1 MAARP
6 TPAAV
11 PGARPQWLAALACL
25 CLGVAQA
32 QVVRCTDAR
41 TGRVTY
47 TNGSCIAGE
56 RGVEVQPAQTAAEI
70 ARERAQAEAATARS
84 REQAAYYE
92 AERTKRE
99 ERERKEFESWQRE
112 QARLRASQPAVQPQA
127 PPAAD
132 SGLAYY
138 GNQPY
143 YGSRPYHHG
152 AGYPGYN
159 GYGGDIRPQQPPGGE
174 HGSRP
179 PENRNTMSRGKP
191 TANAPARSIS
201 STGRSSSHDR

>member
-1 MAARP
+1 MTAHPAPLTAR
-6 TPAAV
+6 A
-11 PGARPQWLAALACL
+11 ARPQWLAALACL
-25 CLGVAQA
+25 CLGTVQA
-32 QVVRCTDAR
+32 QVVRCTDAH

-56 RGVEVQPAQTAAEI
+56 RGVEVQPVQTAAEI

-92 AERTKRE
+92 AERAKRE

-112 QARLRASQPAVQPQA
+112 QARLRASQPVVQPQA
-127 PPAAD
+127 PPVAD

-143 YGSRPYHHG
+143 YGSRPYYHG
-152 AGYPGYN
+152 TGYPGYN
-159 GYGGDIRPQQPPGGE
+159 GHGGNSRPQQPPGGE

-179 PENRNTMSRGKP
+179 PENHNTMSRGKP
-191 TANAPARSIS
+191 AANAPARSFS